1 MNEQIV
7 THFLAVMQLSSL
19 FTWDVVL
26 LPVGNWC
33 LIFGDGIRIF
43 VFKGQ
48 RSSFSFIIF
57 TFENGTTMLV
67 NSSLHFRG
75 A

>member
-1 MNEQIV
+1 MNELIV
-7 THFLAVMQLSSL
+7 TIFCS
-19 FTWDVVL
+19 DVGEFFVHL
-26 LPVGNWC
+26 GCGVVPVGNWC
-33 LIFGDGIRIF
+33 LIFGDSMRIS

-57 TFENGTTMLV
+57 TFENETTILV
-67 NSSLHFRG
+67 KSSLHFRR